1 MKRKLGILLAA
12 MLLAGCGEAASS
24 ADTTAEGFGTTTA
37 EAVTT
42 RREADLPDKDFG
54 GENIN
59 FLVRGEKA
67 QPTNFSHEI
76 YAAEENGDAIN
87 DAVYRRNMAVQERFN
102 VEITETAEDDSV
114 DAVRSSVLADDGAFD
129 VVMVRPNRAVT
140 LAAEGM
146 LCDLFEVPHL
156 DMSAPWWDQNG
167 VDNLSFNDKLYF
179 VNGDINI
186 IDNNAI
192 LALMF
197 KKNLFDEYKLDYP
210 YESVKAGTWTLD
222 AFIALAKN
230 GGKDLDG
237 NGSMDEFDQYGLIMA
252 NENIY
257 PLIVASGKQITSR
270 TGGEITID
278 PDIEGIHAALDKII
292 ALTSDTSVTLYA
304 EAYQGKG
311 YSNVWS
317 EVMRASFKDGRG
329 LMYISGILST
339 TYLRDMND
347 EFGIV
352 PLPKASA
359 SQKEYRTWMNLN
371 NSSMFAIP
379 ASNGDLGMTGI
390 ICEALAAESMYT
402 LTPAYI
408 DTTLSG
414 KVARDED
421 SVAMLEIILGSV
433 RFDFANIFNLGGVTG
448 IFSRG
453 GMSGENTFASDYAS
467 IETAMKEEFAKMAET
482 YGKN

>member
-1 MKRKLGILLAA
+1 MKRKLSILLAA

-37 EAVTT
+37 DAVTT

-146 LCDLFEVPHL
+146 LCDLYEVPYL
-156 DMSAPWWDQNG
+156 DMTAPWWDQTS
-167 VDNLSFNDKLYF
+167 VENLTFNDKLYF
-179 VNGDINI
+179 INGDINI
-186 IDNNAI
+186 MDNNAI
-192 LALMF
+192 WAAMF
-197 KKNLFDEYKLDYP
+197 NKNLFDEYKLDYP
-210 YESVKAGTWTLD
+210 YASVKAGTWTLD
-222 AFIALAKN
+222 EFTKLVKI

-237 NGSMDEFDQYGLIMA
+237 NGTMDEFDQYGLITA
-252 NENIY
+252 GENIY
-257 PLIVASGKQITSR
+257 PMIVAAGGKLTSR
-270 TGGEITID
+270 TGNDITIN
-278 PDIEGIHAALDKII
+278 PNVETIHAALDKIL
-292 ALTSDTSVTLYA
+292 ALTSDDSVTLYG
-304 EAYQGKG
+304 ERFNGKG
-311 YSNVWS
+311 YSNWYA

-329 LMYISGILST
+329 LLYVSGILSS

-352 PLPKASA
+352 PLPKMDAN
-359 SQKEYRTWMNLN
+359 QKEYRSWMQLN
-371 NSSMFAIP
+371 NSSSFAIP
-379 ASNGDLGMTGI
+379 VSNDNLEMTGI
-390 ICEALAAESMYT
+390 VCEALAAESADT

-408 DTTLSG
+408 ETTLSG

-421 SVAMLEIILGSV
+421 SIAMLEIILNSV
-433 RFDFANIFNLGGVTG
+433 TFDFANIFNLGGVNSL
-448 IFSRG
+448 FARG

-467 IETAMKEEFAKMAET
+467 IETVIREEFAKMAET
-482 YGKN
+482 YGKQ

>member
-1 MKRKLGILLAA
+1 
-12 MLLAGCGEAASS
+12 
-24 ADTTAEGFGTTTA
+24 
-37 EAVTT
+37 
-42 RREADLPDKDFG
+42 
-54 GENIN
+54 
-59 FLVRGEKA
+59 
-67 QPTNFSHEI
+67 
-76 YAAEENGDAIN
+76 
-87 DAVYRRNMAVQERFN
+87 
-102 VEITETAEDDSV
+102 
-114 DAVRSSVLADDGAFD
+114 
-129 VVMVRPNRAVT
+129 
-140 LAAEGM
+140 
-146 LCDLFEVPHL
+146 
-156 DMSAPWWDQNG
+156 
-167 VDNLSFNDKLYF
+167 
-179 VNGDINI
+179 
-186 IDNNAI
+186 
-192 LALMF
+192 
-197 KKNLFDEYKLDYP
+197 
-210 YESVKAGTWTLD
+210 
-222 AFIALAKN
+222 
-230 GGKDLDG
+230 DLDG
-237 NGSMDEFDQYGLIMA
+237 NGSMDELDQYVLIMA

-270 TGGEITID
+270 TGSEITID

-408 DTTLSG
+408 DTTLYG

-453 GMSGENTFASDYAS
+453 GMSGENTFASDFAS